1 MVIGVCEKACNC
13 GKINSFAQI
22 MASAPEDSIL
32 LAQAEALLFAA
43 DKPVPLTELCR
54 LLGQYHQCE
63 IEEQSLET
71 LLEQLQNQY
80 AARTGG
86 FELRM
91 AGGGYAFYT
100 KPDYHDLLAMA
111 VAERSKK
118 RLSTAALE
126 TLSIIAYKQPVTKT
140 ELEAIRGVSCDYSI
154 QRLLEKNLIAIKG
167 KSDGPGRPTLYA
179 TSDFFMEYFGINGL
193 HELPQLKELQ
203 GEGSEIGGEETA

>member
-1 MVIGVCEKACNC
+1 MENQPDR
-13 GKINSFAQI
+13 S
-22 MASAPEDSIL
+22 L
-32 LAQAEALLFAA
+32 LKAQAEALVFAA
-43 DKPVPLTELCR
+43 DKPLPLAELTR
-54 LLGQYHQCE
+54 LLGLFHQTTL
-63 IEEQSLET
+63 EEGDVAELMQ
-71 LLEQLQNQY
+71 LLMADIAGQNR
-80 AARTGG
+80 A

-100 KPDYHDLLAMA
+100 KPDFHDLLSLAL
-111 VAERSKK
+111 AERSKK

-126 TLSIIAYKQPVTKT
+126 TLSIIAYKQPVTKA

-203 GEGSEIGGEETA
+203 GEGSEIGGESATE